1 MNSNNVITVVLDAC
15 VLYPA
20 PVRDL
25 LLSLAFEGLFEPK
38 WSKRINEEWKRNLL
52 ANRVDIK
59 KEKLVDTINS
69 MNLAF
74 PFANTSHFNKITKSV
89 DLPDKN
95 DNHVLACGIKSK
107 SQFIIT
113 SNLKDFPNRI
123 LNEYNITAI
132 HPDKF
137 ILNVIKSDEESSIIA
152 FTRLIERLKNPP
164 LKQVELLKIFKKIG
178 LVETSYKISHLTK
191 TPPK

>member
-1 MNSNNVITVVLDAC
+1 MNSKSVITVVLDAS

-38 WSKRINEEWKRNLL
+38 WSKKINEEWKRNLL
-52 ANRVDIK
+52 TNRKDIK
-59 KEKLVDTINS
+59 KDKLEDTINS

-74 PFANTSHFNKITKSV
+74 PLANTKNFEKISKTLE
-89 DLPDKN
+89 LPDKN
-95 DNHVLACGIKSK
+95 DTHVLACGIKSK

-137 ILNVIKSDEESSIIA
+137 ILNVIESDEESCLIA
-152 FTRLIERLKNPP
+152 FRRLIERLKNPP
-164 LKQVELLKIFKKIG
+164 IKEEELIKIFKKIG
-178 LVETSYKISHLTK
+178 LVEASNKISHLTK

>member
-1 MNSNNVITVVLDAC
+1 MNSKSVITVVLDAC

-38 WSKRINEEWKRNLL
+38 WSKKINEEWKRNLL
-52 ANRVDIK
+52 TNRKDIK
-59 KEKLVDTINS
+59 KDKLEDTINS

-74 PFANTSHFNKITKSV
+74 PLANTKNFEKITKTLE
-89 DLPDKN
+89 LPDKN
-95 DNHVLACGIKSK
+95 DTHVLACGIKSK
-107 SQFIIT
+107 CQFIIT

-137 ILNVIKSDEESSIIA
+137 ILNVIESDEESCLKA
-152 FTRLIERLKNPP
+152 FSELMYRLKNPP
-164 LKQVELLKIFKKIG
+164 ITQEELLVIFQKIG
-178 LVETSYKISHLTK
+178 LSKTSSKLAELTK